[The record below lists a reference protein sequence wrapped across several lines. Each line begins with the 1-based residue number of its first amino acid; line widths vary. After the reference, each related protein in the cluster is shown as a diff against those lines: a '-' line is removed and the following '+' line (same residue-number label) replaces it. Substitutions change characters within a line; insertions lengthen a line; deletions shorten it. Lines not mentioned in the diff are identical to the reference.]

1 LSELSVLVTRT
12 HPEAPPVQARAI
24 SRTHALRFNAG
35 LICIAAAALLSIL
48 GIMAISTAY
57 VTPREPDYVAR
68 QIIFLVIGVLS
79 AVSVSFPHYARLR
92 RYSYALLAAMLVL
105 LIFVMIPA
113 IPDFLV
119 RPRNGA
125 RRWINV
131 GITDFQP
138 SEIAKIAFVFAL
150 ANYLRLRK
158 NYRRLTGLIVPFALT
173 FVPMGLILIEPDLG
187 TALLFLPTLFAMLI
201 AAGAKL
207 SHVALIIFLGCASA
221 PMMYPFLKP
230 HQKDRIEAMVKQL
243 AGDTSHH
250 DDIGFQGDRAQTL
263 VASGRITGAGKEM
276 ATHLVRYNHLPEE
289 HNDMIFA
296 VIGARWGLFGGLST
310 IGLYLLFLGGG
321 VLVAA
326 MCREPFGRLVA
337 VGFVTIIFA
346 QMTINIGMTI
356 GLLPITG
363 MTLPF
368 VSYGGSSLIANW
380 LMAGVLLNIAC
391 RRPKPLEREPFE
403 FDDDDA
409 V

>member
-1 LSELSVLVTRT
+1 MSELSLVVTRT
-12 HPEAPPVQARAI
+12 HPEAPPVQAREIA
-24 SRTHALRFNAG
+24 RTRSLTLNAG
-35 LICIAAAALLSIL
+35 LICIAAAALLTIL
-48 GIMAISTAY
+48 GIMAIATAP
-57 VTPREPDYVAR
+57 VTPREPNYILRQGVFFIVGMLAAAVVA
-68 QIIFLVIGVLS
+68 
-79 AVSVSFPHYARLR
+79 FPHYVRLR
-92 RYSYALLAAMLVL
+92 RFSYPLLFIVIVL
-105 LIFVMIPA
+105 LVFVLVPA
-113 IPDFLV
+113 VPDFLV

-138 SEIAKIAFVFAL
+138 SELAKIAFVLAL
-150 ANYLRLRK
+150 ASYLRLRK
-158 NYRRLTGLIVPFALT
+158 NYRRLTGLIAPFALT

-221 PMMYPFLKP
+221 PMMYPLLKP
-230 HQKDRIEAMVKQL
+230 HQKTRIEAMLKQIT
-243 AGDTSHH
+243 GDTSHL
-250 DDIGFQGDRAQTL
+250 DDSGFQADRAQTL
-263 VASGRITGAGKEM
+263 VASGQITGAGKEM
-276 ATHLVRYNHLPEE
+276 AGHLVRYNGLPED

-296 VIGARWGLFGGLST
+296 VIGARWGLLGGLCT

-321 VLVAA
+321 VMVAA

-337 VGFVTIIFA
+337 VGFIAIIFA

-368 VSYGGSSLIANW
+368 ISYGGSSLISNW
-380 LMAGVLLNIAC
+380 LMAGLLLNIAM
-391 RRPKPLEREPFE
+391 RRPKPLEREPFA
-403 FDDDDA
+403 FDEDDE
-409 V
+409 